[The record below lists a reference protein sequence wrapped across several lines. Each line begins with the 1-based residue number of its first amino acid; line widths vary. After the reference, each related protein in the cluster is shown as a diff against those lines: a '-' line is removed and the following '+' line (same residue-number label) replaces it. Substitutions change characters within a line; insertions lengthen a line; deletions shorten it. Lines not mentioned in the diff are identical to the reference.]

1 MSDPR
6 PSRRRRI
13 AGETRPGTGAPAR
26 RPATSAPRPTRP
38 VASPPP
44 SPGTAGP
51 AGAAPDEPAGPTRA
65 ERREEKRARR
75 EESKAARPP
84 RRRLSRAAL
93 RVVVPLAVL
102 ALVALGLGAWAAVDG
117 YDRWQ
122 GDDGVASAHR
132 EAAAAAGTAMETV
145 FSYRFDELE
154 QHEQDATALMTDG
167 FAEQFDEIA
176 PALDELAPQRQVQ
189 VRTVTRS
196 AAPRECGD
204 ECTDDAASVL
214 VFFDQARVT
223 ADTQEPTVF
232 GNRVVVSMKQVDGR
246 WLVDD
251 IRAL

>member
-1 MSDPR
+1 MSDVNR
-6 PSRRRRI
+6 PRRRRI
-13 AGETRPGTGAPAR
+13 AGETRPGSGSQAR

-38 VASPPP
+38 VVPPAP
-44 SPGTAGP
+44 AGP
-51 AGAAPDEPAGPTRA
+51 STSGAGPVEPSGPTRA
-65 ERREEKRARR
+65 ERRAEKQARR
-75 EESKAARPP
+75 AEAKAARPP
-84 RRRLSRAAL
+84 RRRPSHAAL
-93 RVVVPLAVL
+93 RVLVPLAVL
-102 ALVALGLGAWAAVDG
+102 AAVAVGLGAWAAVDG

-122 GDDGVASAHR
+122 GDDDVAAAHR
-132 EAAAAAGTAMETV
+132 QAAAAAGTAMETV
-145 FSYRFDELE
+145 FTYRFDELAK
-154 QHEQDATALMTDG
+154 HEEDATAVMTDE
-167 FAEQFDEIA
+167 FAKQFDSIA

-204 ECTDDAASVL
+204 ECAADRASVL

-232 GNRVVVSMKQVDGR
+232 GNRVVVSMQRQDGR

>member
-1 MSDPR
+1 VSDAQR
-6 PSRRRRI
+6 PKRRRI
-13 AGETRPGTGAPAR
+13 AGETRPGTSSQAR
-26 RPATSAPRPTRP
+26 RPATSAPRPTRA
-38 VASPPP
+38 VVPP
-44 SPGTAGP
+44 A
-51 AGAAPDEPAGPTRA
+51 AAAPRDGDAGIAEPSGPTRA
-65 ERREEKRARR
+65 ERRAEKQARR
-75 EESKAARPP
+75 QEARDARPP
-84 RRRLSRAAL
+84 RRRMSRAAR

-102 ALVALGLGAWAAVDG
+102 AVAALGLGVWAAVDG

-122 GDDGVASAHR
+122 GDDDVATAHR
-132 EAAAAAGTAMETV
+132 QAAAAAGTAMETV

-154 QHEQDATALMTDG
+154 QHEKDATAVMTDA
-167 FAEQFDEIA
+167 FAKQFDSIA

-204 ECTDDAASVL
+204 ECADDEASVL

-232 GNRVVVSMKQVDGR
+232 GNRVVVSMQRQDGR